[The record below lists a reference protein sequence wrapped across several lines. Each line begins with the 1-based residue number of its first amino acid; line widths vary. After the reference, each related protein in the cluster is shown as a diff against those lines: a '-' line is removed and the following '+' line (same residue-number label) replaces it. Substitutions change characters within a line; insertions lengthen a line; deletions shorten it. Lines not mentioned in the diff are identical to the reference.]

1 MWQECETY
9 CWGPGWYHFHWDSE
23 PEKNPNTDWQRTSK
37 MQLQKFPFLTDFKNR
52 HVRSDPQPSVV
63 SERDCSWNEW
73 ILYHNLTCT
82 CKGICPWGGGEPE
95 GSGAF
100 TSLSAEC
107 MKITYRNT
115 LTNKYGR
122 AIRQFDVIW
131 TALKCVFLY
140 SPKSPFLQWSGRA
153 KEEKSMCFPV
163 LKQSNV
169 RWCLQDAQLESE
181 GCDSSRHLRSCLGTQ
196 TPGRTMRR

>member
-1 MWQECETY
+1 MSDLIHSLVLSLRETAAEMNGS
-9 CWGPGWYHFHWDSE
+9 CTIILPVPVKESVPGEGGSQREVGPLLLS
-23 PEKNPNTDWQRTSK
+23 
-37 MQLQKFPFLTDFKNR
+37 QLNAWRLLNF
-52 HVRSDPQPSVV
+52 
-63 SERDCSWNEW
+63 
-73 ILYHNLTCT
+73 
-82 CKGICPWGGGEPE
+82 
-95 GSGAF
+95 
-100 TSLSAEC
+100 
-107 MKITYRNT
+107 TYRNT

-169 RWCLQDAQLESE
+169 RWCLQDAQLEPE